1 MCGKKK
7 TAQAGMAWIAISA
20 CQLCI
25 EIKGAAFRPD
35 GLTDA

>member
-7 TAQAGMAWIAISA
+7 TAQAAMAWIAISA